1 MEAEFARMFGRLPRD
16 RPVASLLDSLGRVSL
31 EVMLKD
37 AGLAFLAAATLG
49 ETLEALRG
57 AYRSTGVRDRGE
69 RLAIVSMA
77 DGRAVAGLTAAHLA
91 RLEAAAGA
99 PVVWENLCLPPTPV
113 VLSDLVFF
121 DHFLPRDPSPKFD
134 AVIPA
139 LRALRSASM
148 IIIDDVAELLFGQF
162 AYPVLSH
169 RFERSE
175 AADLLVWRWQRYTER
190 HHELPIGVLNLWQTH
205 HVRNRF
211 IDLLGRYLGVP
222 VFRIATLRSSEA
234 FTADWEFV
242 SRSNADWTMELTVD
256 VDALVSRL
264 AEFIARDRQRMP
276 LRSGPTAKSRWR
288 RICRTSVPCM
298 RIAQRSRPY
307 LPGTIAFA

>member
-1 MEAEFARMFGRLPRD
+1 MPFCGVPE
-16 RPVASLLDSLGRVSL
+16 
-31 EVMLKD
+31 
-37 AGLAFLAAATLG
+37 
-49 ETLEALRG
+49 RG
-57 AYRSTGVRDRGE
+57 D

-77 DGRAVAGLTAAHLA
+77 DGRTVAGVTATHLA
-91 RLEAAAGA
+91 QLEAAAGR
-99 PVVWENLCLPPTPV
+99 PVAWENLCLPPTPA
-113 VLSDLVFF
+113 VLSDVVFF

-148 IIIDDVAELLFGQF
+148 IIVDDVAELLFGQF

-190 HHELPIGVLNLWQTH
+190 HHELPIGVLNLWQTQ
-205 HVRNRF
+205 HVRNQF
-211 IDLLGRYLGVP
+211 IDRLGRYLGVP
-222 VFRIATLRSSEA
+222 VFRIATLRSFEA
-234 FTADWEFV
+234 LTADGNSFRARMRTGRWN
-242 SRSNADWTMELTVD
+242 SRSTWMRSYR
-256 VDALVSRL
+256 ALPNSSR
-264 AEFIARDRQRMP
+264 ATASACRCGRR
-276 LRSGPTAKSRWR
+276 PTAKSRWR

-307 LPGTIAFA
+307 LLGTIAFA